1 MPSALNNLFSISL
14 TMAETTIENRICS
27 GCGSEVRPNALF
39 CYHCGGSVA
48 PEVVVALKDKEA
60 VGNAWFRENINDEKN
75 GDEPTQIEKPA
86 IEKTSDSPLPKSIVN
101 EEPKL
106 KSAAAMRR
114 RSKSFQPKRIEIIWE
129 EHENAPNGWF
139 IAAAIFLTL
148 FAAGVLYLAIYLR

>member
-1 MPSALNNLFSISL
+1 
-14 TMAETTIENRICS
+14 MAETTVENRVCNA
-27 GCGSEVRPNALF
+27 CGSEARPNALF

-60 VGNAWFRENINDEKN
+60 FSETRLRENIDDEKN
-75 GDEPTQIEKPA
+75 GDRLAQIEKPA
-86 IEKTSDSPLPKSIVN
+86 VEKTANDPAAKLIVN

-114 RSKSFQPKRIEIIWE
+114 KSKSFQPKRTEVIWE

-139 IAAAIFLTL
+139 IAAAVFLTV
-148 FAAGVLYLAIYLR
+148 FAAVVLYLAMHLK